1 MSLMAIIT
9 GGSRSIGTATAR
21 LAAEAG
27 YDVCLNYAL
36 DAKAAQKI
44 ALECESKGRWAGAVQ
59 ADGTDSTNSTRLFHA
74 CDERLGP
81 LLDNVGIIGQATTVA
96 NLTDDTLTRTFTV
109 NSYGSVFCPRAAIKR
124 MAKSA
129 GGSGAVIENNS
140 SVAVQL
146 GTPSEYMHYTASK
159 AAIENFTIGQ
169 TKEVGTNNTN
179 IHAMAG
185 NLNRPATVTANA
197 PLRRLTTLKDI
208 VNGIMWLVSA
218 PADYVNGAVLPVSD
232 GL

>member
-1 MSLMAIIT
+1 MFLMAIIT

-27 YDVCLNYAL
+27 YAVCLNYAL
-36 DAKAAQKI
+36 DAKAAKKI
-44 ALECESKGRWAGAVQ
+44 ALECELKGWWAGAVQ
-59 ADGTDSTNSTRLFHA
+59 ADGTDSTDSARLFHA
-74 CDERLGP
+74 CDERLDP
-81 LLDNVGIIGQATTVA
+81 LVDNVGIIGQTTTVA
-96 NLTDDTLTRTFTV
+96 NLTDDMLTRTFTV

-146 GTPSEYMHYTASK
+146 GRPGEYLHYTTRK
-159 AAIENFTIGQ
+159 AAIENFTIRQ
-169 TKEVGTNNTN
+169 TKKVGTNNTN
-179 IHAMAG
+179 IHAISG
-185 NLNRPATVTANA
+185 NLNRPTTVTANV
-197 PLRRLTTLKDI
+197 PLRRLTTLEDI